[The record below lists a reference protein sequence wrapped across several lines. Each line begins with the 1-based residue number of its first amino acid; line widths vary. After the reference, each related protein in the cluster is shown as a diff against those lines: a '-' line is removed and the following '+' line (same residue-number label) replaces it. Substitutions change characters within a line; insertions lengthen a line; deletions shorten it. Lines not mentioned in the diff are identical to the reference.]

1 METLWTGFLTLVGDA
16 GLNSDLLATYGP
28 RLLAG
33 LRLTLLLVALAMVLG
48 ALLSFPIALARM
60 SRNSV
65 LRGLAFGY
73 IYFFRGTPLLAQV
86 YLIYNGLGIFLGAHK
101 SLFEDL
107 GLWWLLRDGFYY
119 AVIAFTLN
127 TAAYQAEI
135 LRGGIES
142 LPRGQTEGGLAL
154 GLHSGQI
161 FRKIILP
168 QALMVSLRPYGNE
181 LILMLKASSVAALVA
196 VPELMGVTRLAFS
209 RTFDFQ
215 AYMWTAILY
224 LIMVFAIAHV
234 WNLLEKR
241 LTRHLYRAMPQT
253 AATAQAH

>member
-1 METLWTGFLTLVGDA
+1 MDALWSGFLTLVGDL
-16 GLNSDLLATYGP
+16 GLNADLLATYGA
-28 RLLAG
+28 RLFAG
-33 LRLTLLLVALAMVLG
+33 LRLTLILVALAMVLG
-48 ALLSFPIALARM
+48 ALLSFPLALARM
-60 SRNSV
+60 SSNPI
-65 LRGLAFGY
+65 LRGFAYGY

-86 YLIYNGLGIFLGAHK
+86 YLIYNGLGLFLAAHK
-101 SLFEDL
+101 SFFEDIN
-107 GLWWLLRDGFYY
+107 LWWLLRDGFYY
-119 AVIAFTLN
+119 AVVAFTLN

-135 LRGGIES
+135 LRGGIQS

-154 GLHSGQI
+154 GLHTGQI

-224 LIMVFAIAHV
+224 LIMVFAIAHI

-241 LTRHLYRAMPQT
+241 LTRHLQRATPNLAV
-253 AATAQAH
+253 AAEAH